1 MKILIVG
8 SGMYVTGRN
17 NTGIGTVLSCMAQ
30 ISKTMQVDLTVVSKG
45 KSVCD
50 DVSQALKRINTA
62 IKSDLKAQTY
72 SLGENYIENLKKI
85 CVENAFD
92 CAIVSIPD
100 DLHYEYTK
108 ALLEEKIHCLVV
120 KPFTPTVKEA
130 LELIEIQHK
139 NNLYGAVEFHKRWDE
154 TNLSIKKAIKD
165 NKIGKIDY
173 FTVDYSQKISIPMKT
188 FKQWSEKSNIFQYLG
203 VHYVDLIY
211 FLTGFKPVKALAY
224 GTNGIL
230 KDSGINTFD
239 SVHALIEWQNP
250 ENISE
255 KFISSFNTN
264 WIDPDCT
271 SAMSDQKYKVIG
283 TKGRIECD
291 QKNRGIELV
300 SETTGI
306 QALNPY
312 FSEYLPDEDGNLQ
325 YGGYALKSV
334 GSFVKDVQDITDGK
348 TTPSELE
355 NTRPSFKQSQ
365 ISTAVI
371 EAVNESLKNNSQWA
385 EVKQH

>member
-17 NTGIGTVLSCMAQ
+17 NSGIGTLLSCMAQ
-30 ISKTMQVDLTVVSKG
+30 ISKTMPVDLTVVSRG
-45 KSVCD
+45 KSVFE

-62 IKSDLKAQTY
+62 IKSDLQAQT
-72 SLGENYIENLKKI
+72 SALGDNYIENLKKI
-85 CVENAFD
+85 CSESAFD

-100 DLHYEYTK
+100 DLHFEYTK
-108 ALLEEKIHCLVV
+108 ALLEENIHCLVV
-120 KPFTPTVKEA
+120 KPLTPTAKEA
-130 LELIEIQHK
+130 AELIEIQRK
-139 NNLYGAVEFHKRWDE
+139 KNLYGAVEFHKRWDE
-154 TNLSIKKAIKD
+154 TNLSIKKALKD

-211 FLTGFKPVKALAY
+211 FLTGFKPIKALAY

-230 KDSGINTFD
+230 KESGINTFD

-250 ENISE
+250 ENTCE

-306 QALNPY
+306 QAVNPY

-334 GSFVKDVQDITDGK
+334 GRFVKDVQDIRSGK
-348 TTPSELE
+348 ISPAELE
-355 NTRPSFKQSQ
+355 DKRPSFKQSL

-371 EAVNESLKNNSQWA
+371 DAVNESLEKASQWV
-385 EVKQH
+385 EVKGQ